1 MLFSATQTTKV
12 TDIARVSLNA
22 PVYVGVED
30 KKISATVTNLE
41 QVNPFQIEI
50 FRDMLLLMV
59 IRNFNYFLHS

>member
-12 TDIARVSLNA
+12 ADIARVSLNA

-41 QVNPFQIEI
+41 QVNPF
-50 FRDMLLLMV
+50 
-59 IRNFNYFLHS
+59 YFHLQKGLCLR